1 LRSFPYATPPLL
13 HCIIVT
19 CVEVLET
26 LISAKIAENKTT
38 AESLRNDLGLFDELE
53 EIYALTLGQV

>member
-1 LRSFPYATPPLL
+1 LL